1 LDEFRQPINFG
12 LIKDKSKT
20 PGIGAASSYLRFVE
34 PFLRDQDVGKTPPHL
49 RIAARKRRQE

>member
-12 LIKDKSKT
+12 LIKAKT